1 MGYTIPTYV
10 DSRKRIKAFKRGS
23 KLEVLIKDLPAQ
35 SNVRISAECEACGN
49 IRVVAYSKYSILCW
63 CCNLKN
69 MKGTRHGNYDE
80 NFEVT
85 GQDRSF
91 ALYLRRKYD
100 LNICK
105 YYEILERQ
113 KYSCAICQI
122 SQAKEGRRF
131 AVDHIHGTKVVR
143 GLLCQACNTALGL
156 LKEQHKVIAKAA
168 EYVKLGGI

>member
-23 KLEVLIKDLPAQ
+23 KLEVLVKDLPAQ

-85 GQDRSF
+85 GQDREFPTFSF
-91 ALYLRRKYD
+91 RGETYVSLEAYEF
-100 LNICK
+100 LNSILSRSAK
-105 YYEILERQ
+105 WIPHIPVSYEAQMGGAMNGPCTEDCP
-113 KYSCAICQI
+113 KCAIHKLY
-122 SQAKEGRRF
+122 SKGRS
-131 AVDHIHGTKVVR
+131 K
-143 GLLCQACNTALGL
+143 
-156 LKEQHKVIAKAA
+156 
-168 EYVKLGGI
+168 